1 MHDARAQSHRFQD
14 ATDAVKDGQLAPA
27 GRAEVQAAHL
37 EGCLQIAQMCASC
50 DVLPNMQTHWR
61 TLCTPFCSHRAIII
75 EQLLRCQGYLSGV
88 QEEVGQARERAA
100 AGGEHVCRDAQ
111 LVEADFHSAQ
121 LDASP
126 DGRVH
131 GNEIQWP
138 AYCNLTLSLLL

>member
-1 MHDARAQSHRFQD
+1 MQGRSLTAFRTPLTLSRMDSLRLPDEPRFRPHILKGACHLRKCVPHVMSCQ
-14 ATDAVKDGQLAPA
+14 TCKPTGGPC
-27 GRAEVQAAHL
+27 AHHFF
-37 EGCLQIAQMCASC
+37 QMY
-50 DVLPNMQTHWR
+50 
-61 TLCTPFCSHRAIII
+61 RAIII